1 MPQPRMPPMPDAAR
15 NLFAPAIGETEQ
27 TALLLDASGVP
38 LAGSY
43 IDARGRDIGG
53 EIGAALSGVSTEV
66 SRSMRHLSIGG
77 WTAVVVETDAAIIA
91 LAPAAGDAVVLLAAS
106 STVPL
111 GLVRRVL
118 ARSVALAI
126 NWMEGRA

>member
-1 MPQPRMPPMPDAAR
+1 MSDSAR
-15 NLFAPAIGETEQ
+15 NLFATAIGETEQ
-27 TALLLDASGVP
+27 TALLLDVAGVP

-43 IDARGRDIGG
+43 LDARGRDIAA
-53 EIGAALSGVSTEV
+53 EIGAALSGVGTEV
-66 SRSMRHLSIGG
+66 SRSMRHLSIGK

-91 LAPAAGDAVVLLAAS
+91 LAPTTGDSVVLLAAS

-118 ARSVALAI
+118 SRAVALAI
-126 NWMEGRA
+126 NWQEGRA

>member
-1 MPQPRMPPMPDAAR
+1 MSESAR
-15 NLFAPAIGETEQ
+15 TLFATAIGEAEQ
-27 TALLLDASGVP
+27 TALLLDPAGTP

-43 IDARGRDIGG
+43 LDQNGRDISG
-53 EIGAALSGVSTEV
+53 EIGAALSGVGREV
-66 SRSMRHLSIGG
+66 SKSMRLLGIGQ

-91 LAPAAGDAVVLLAAS
+91 LAPAAEDSVVLLASS

-118 ARSVALAI
+118 TRSVALAI
-126 NWMEGRA
+126 NWIRGRA

>member
-1 MPQPRMPPMPDAAR
+1 VSELAR
-15 NLFAPAIGETEQ
+15 TLFAPAIGEAEQ

-43 IDARGRDIGG
+43 LDDRGTDISR
-53 EIGAALSGVSTEV
+53 EIGSALSGVGREV
-66 SRSMRHLSIGG
+66 TRSMRLLSLGA
-77 WTAVVVETDAAIIA
+77 WTAVVVETDAATIA
-91 LAPAAGDAVVLLAAS
+91 LAPGPQDSVVLLASA

-126 NWMEGRA
+126 NWMQGRA

>member
-1 MPQPRMPPMPDAAR
+1 MTQPGSETAR
-15 NLFAPAIGETEQ
+15 TLFATAIGDAEQ
-27 TALLLDASGVP
+27 TALLLDSSGAP

-43 IDARGRDIGG
+43 IDQQGRDISG

-66 SRSMRHLSIGG
+66 TRSMRLLSIGR
-77 WTAVVVETDAAIIA
+77 WTAVVVETDAATIA
-91 LAPAAGDAVVLLAAS
+91 LAPASDDAVVLLAS
-106 STVPL
+106 SLTVPL

-126 NWMEGRA
+126 NWMRGRA

>member
-1 MPQPRMPPMPDAAR
+1 M
-15 NLFAPAIGETEQ
+15 LFAAAIGEAEQ
-27 TALLLDASGVP
+27 TALLLDTSGAP

-43 IDARGRDIGG
+43 IDQNGRDISG

-66 SRSMRHLSIGG
+66 SRSMRLLSIGA
-77 WTAVVVETDAAIIA
+77 WTAVVVETDAATIA
-91 LAPAAGDAVVLLAAS
+91 LAPAVEDSVILLASS

-118 ARSVALAI
+118 TRSVALA
-126 NWMEGRA
+126 NTWMRARA

>member
-1 MPQPRMPPMPDAAR
+1 MSEAAR
-15 NLFAPAIGETEQ
+15 NLFATAIGDSQQ
-27 TALLLDASGVP
+27 TALLLDG
-38 LAGSY
+38 AGAPIAGAY
-43 IDARGRDIGG
+43 IDARGRDIAS
-53 EIGAALSGVSTEV
+53 EIGSALSGVSTEV
-66 SRSMRHLSIGG
+66 SRSMRHLSIGN

-91 LAPAAGDAVVLLAAS
+91 LAPAAVDAVVLLAAS

-118 ARSVALAI
+118 TRSVALAI

>member
-1 MPQPRMPPMPDAAR
+1 VSEAAR
-15 NLFAPAIGETEQ
+15 TLFAAAIGEAEQ
-27 TALLLDASGVP
+27 TALLLDSSGAP

-43 IDARGRDIGG
+43 IDQRGRDISG
-53 EIGAALSGVSTEV
+53 EIGAALSGVSKEV
-66 SRSMRHLSIGG
+66 SRSMRLLSIGR
-77 WTAVVVETDAAIIA
+77 WTAVVVETDAATIA
-91 LAPAAGDAVVLLAAS
+91 LAPAAEDSVVLLASS

-118 ARSVALAI
+118 TRSIALAI

>member
-1 MPQPRMPPMPDAAR
+1 MTQPRSETAR
-15 NLFAPAIGETEQ
+15 TLFATAIGDAEQ
-27 TALLLDASGVP
+27 TALLLDSSGAA

-43 IDARGRDIGG
+43 IDQGGRDISG

-66 SRSMRHLSIGG
+66 TRSMRLLSIGR
-77 WTAVVVETDAAIIA
+77 WTAVVVETDAATIA
-91 LAPAAGDAVVLLAAS
+91 LAPAADAAVVLLAS
-106 STVPL
+106 SLTVPL

-126 NWMEGRA
+126 NWMRGRA